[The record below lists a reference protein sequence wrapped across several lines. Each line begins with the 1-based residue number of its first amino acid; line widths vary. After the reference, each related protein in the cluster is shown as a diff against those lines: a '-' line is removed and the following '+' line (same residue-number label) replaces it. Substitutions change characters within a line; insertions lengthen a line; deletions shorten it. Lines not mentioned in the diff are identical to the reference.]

1 MQDAQGTRSTFLS
14 WEGNSNSLASLVAE
28 LPEDKRSDYKAYRD
42 GQQRCQGR
50 GETKPGEE
58 DHRRKGAP
66 WRLLV
71 TPLWEG
77 LRALTPPA
85 ARHWTAPQP
94 LTELQATLLT
104 AVPAQARPDSPCPA
118 SGHRQRGTTPFPPEG
133 WGGWLAGS
141 RDDAPSSATSAGRG
155 LSPARSP
162 ERRAGSGAPGLHVPC
177 WDFFNKCMDKD
188 LKLCSLQSYSG
199 HLLNENGIFLGLY
212 PARL

>member
-1 MQDAQGTRSTFLS
+1 MRVGWVSSGGCCVGGKWIHLRSTFLS
-14 WEGNSNSLASLVAE
+14 WEGRSNCLASLVAE

-162 ERRAGSGAPGLHVPC
+162 ERRAGSGLLHRRQTLDRVSHQGGSVR
-177 WDFFNKCMDKD
+177 NVHQV
-188 LKLCSLQSYSG
+188 L
-199 HLLNENGIFLGLY
+199 
-212 PARL
+212 